1 MEPQALIPPHDQVPS
16 VTMGPDP
23 QAAEGALI
31 LIHGRNAA
39 APNILEIV
47 ADLAAERLHVVA
59 PNATDNTWYPKS
71 FLAPIHENE
80 PGISSGIARI
90 NHIVED
96 LMEQGIPVDKIVIGG
111 FSQGACLAAEFVAQ
125 HPRSYGGVLIY
136 SGGIIGPE
144 GLHRSYLGSL
154 SHVPVFLGCSDV
166 DSHVP
171 AWRVEETAEVL
182 ATLGASIDMR
192 FYPGMG
198 HLINAEELAVGRELI
213 QQRILTS

>member
-1 MEPQALIPPHDQVPS
+1 MTPQALIPPHDQVPS
-16 VTMGPDP
+16 MTMGPDP
-23 QAAEGALI
+23 HAAEGALI

-59 PNATDNTWYPKS
+59 PNATNHTWYPHS

-80 PGISSGIARI
+80 PGISSGIARV
-90 NHIVED
+90 NHIVEE
-96 LMEQGIPVDKIVIGG
+96 LMEQGIPVGKIFLGG
-111 FSQGACLAAEFVAQ
+111 FSQGACLAAEFVAR
-125 HPRSYGGVLIY
+125 HPRSYGGALIY

-144 GLHRSYLGSL
+144 GLHRAYQGSL
-154 SHVPVFLGCSDV
+154 DGVPVFIGCSDV

-182 ATLGASIDMR
+182 ATLGATVDMR

-198 HLINAEELAVGRELI
+198 HLINAEELAAGREMI
-213 QQRILTS
+213 RQRLSSF